1 MRLFYCFRIGTGQPV
16 VLSATKGL
24 LCIMYQTPHFWGGG
38 VMAKLPCFDNGFV
51 VLCSGG
57 NRYLKGDVRSEGG
70 IWKQVVGLSG
80 KIGTGPN

>member
-1 MRLFYCFRIGTGQPV
+1 
-16 VLSATKGL
+16 
-24 LCIMYQTPHFWGGG
+24 
-38 VMAKLPCFDNGFV
+38 MAKLPCFDNGFV